1 MLREMLRHN
10 RDLPRYH
17 TEQAQWSSS
26 TAAIQAGKTNDWGT
40 ELDRK
45 RGMTGKGGWS
55 LIPLPYSSLTG
66 LLCCVVL

>member
-1 MLREMLRHN
+1 MIRHN
-10 RDLPRYH
+10 RDLPSYH

-26 TAAIQAGKTNDWGT
+26 TANIREEKTNGWGT

-45 RGMTGKGGWS
+45 KGMTGKGGWT
-55 LIPLPYSSLTG
+55 LVPLPSSSLAV